1 MKWVGATNSGIGSL
15 PNTRPSAAGNILL
28 LSGRAGGLPDRS
40 PVPGPAPG
48 RGPGRSSGRSLDR
61 PPDQPP
67 DQRPAG
73 PPAGPWAGPRAA
85 PRNSP
90 PAGPRT
96 GPRAKSMLP
105 RRWPAGFIGGAPCNA
120 HQPWRGRIS
129 KSIARQPWNGYR
141 SWAWKAA
148 AIACAACVPCAAVFP
163 RSDHDPASRV

>member
-1 MKWVGATNSGIGSL
+1 MRLAQWLVAVAVRSSQLVAVIWVGATNSGIGSL
-15 PNTRPSAAGNILL
+15 PNKRPSAAGNILL

-105 RRWPAGFIGGAPCNA
+105 RRWPAGFIGGAPND
-120 HQPWRGRIS
+120 QRVIS
-129 KSIARQPWNGYR
+129 DVTLHENGQGV
-141 SWAWKAA
+141 
-148 AIACAACVPCAAVFP
+148 I
-163 RSDHDPASRV
+163 SDLFLRVK